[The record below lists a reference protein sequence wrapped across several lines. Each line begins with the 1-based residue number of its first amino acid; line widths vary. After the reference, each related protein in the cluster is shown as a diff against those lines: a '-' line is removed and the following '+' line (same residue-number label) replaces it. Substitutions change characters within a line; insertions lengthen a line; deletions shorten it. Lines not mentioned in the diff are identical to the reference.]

1 VNTEAIIDIR
11 DLKKDYG
18 RTEALRGVTL
28 SVPRGSVCG
37 FLGRNG
43 AGKTTTLKIL
53 MGMTRAGGGSFAL
66 FGRPVRNEDESI
78 AARRRIGFVTETKDL
93 YGYMNVEQSIRFTRS
108 FYPTWREDLERRYLQ
123 MTGLPLRKKTAKLS
137 KGQRTQLMLLLA
149 MARCPEL
156 LILDEPTEGLDP
168 SVAEDFLQALVSLA
182 AEEGV
187 TIFFSTHQL
196 PIVEQIADR
205 VAILEAGKIVLDA
218 ALDDLRAS
226 YRRVFVVFDH
236 EPPQELACLAGVL
249 RSVADR
255 RTLALFANGDIEV
268 LKARAWSLGARSVE
282 ENSVTL
288 KDIFLETVRGP
299 R

>member
-1 VNTEAIIDIR
+1 MNAQAIIDIH
-11 DLKKDYG
+11 DLKKAYG
-18 RTEALRGVTL
+18 STEALRGVTL

-53 MGMTRAGGGSFAL
+53 MGMTRAGSGSYAL
-66 FGRPVRNEDESI
+66 FGQPIRNEDESI
-78 AARRRIGFVTETKDL
+78 AARRRIGFVTETKHL

-108 FYPTWREDLERRYLQ
+108 FYPSWRDDLQQRYLQ
-123 MTGLPLRKKTAKLS
+123 MTGLPLQKKTSKLS
-137 KGQRTQLMLLLA
+137 KGQRAQLMLLLA

-168 SVAEDFLQALVSLA
+168 AVAEDFLQALVSLA

-187 TIFFSTHQL
+187 TVFFSTHQL

-226 YRRVFVVFDH
+226 YRRVFAVFDSA
-236 EPPQELACLAGVL
+236 PPQELASLHGVL
-249 RSVADR
+249 RSVADG
-255 RTLALFANGDIEV
+255 RTLALFANGDIEL
-268 LKARAWSLGARSVE
+268 LKSRAWALGARSVE

-288 KDIFLETVRGP
+288 KEIFLETVRGP